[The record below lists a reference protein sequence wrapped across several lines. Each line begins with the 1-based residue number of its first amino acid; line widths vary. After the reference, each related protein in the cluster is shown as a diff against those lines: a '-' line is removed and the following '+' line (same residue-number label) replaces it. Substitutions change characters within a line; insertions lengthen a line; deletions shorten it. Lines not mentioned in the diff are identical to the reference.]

1 MGSEMCIRD
10 RAVGFVALLIHL
22 AGLTCMDVAY
32 LAPFSRAEHPG
43 ILRPRLKNQ
52 KFRDPSLAPK
62 DLRNQR

>member
-1 MGSEMCIRD
+1 
-10 RAVGFVALLIHL
+10 
-22 AGLTCMDVAY
+22 MDVAY

-52 KFRDPSLAPK
+52 KFRDPSLDPR